1 MASFAQLTPA
11 EIIKSQQEIIQNI
24 HDITV
29 SQIPAEVTQI
39 AELPPQ
45 TGPTIPTGAT
55 GASIYRSIYNGKPV
69 VVKKINVLSKIR
81 NNILGK
87 KQLPPKIIEES
98 KIYIITGLLNEISNY
113 YEISQIPGHF
123 FCRFIG
129 YKIEYKTSDSVD
141 GYRFIVSIVM
151 EDCGTEDL
159 HSYFER
165 ILTNV
170 KLGNIA
176 LKQSY
181 RLLTWTIVQALLAL
195 QKLHSDGWVHLDL
208 KPENIF
214 FNNNSKIVL
223 LGDSGSV
230 TKIGASTYVL
240 GPFGTPSYIAPEL
253 LYTFFGIKNND
264 MLKRADIYSLFMSFK
279 FFTNNYNKVFNIN
292 LKEDTEIKDILG
304 EGEWF
309 EKIFNP
315 DPILRPSADELI
327 ERIRIVNPN
336 YLESYEVFKREILE
350 PEHAKAQQEAAT
362 RMRQKEDIK
371 RQQEADTKRKQEE
384 DIKRKQEEDTKRK
397 QEADTKRKQ
406 EEDIKR
412 QQEEDTKRKQ
422 EEDIK
427 RQQEEDIKRKQ
438 EEDIKRQ
445 HDSSLGKRK
454 APGLNLQ
461 KRFKMFLPEE
471 GGGTRRRTKTH
482 RSSKKGRK
490 KRGTQKTNRRRRR

>member
-11 EIIKSQQEIIQNI
+11 EIIKSQQEIIKNI

-45 TGPTIPTGAT
+45 TGPAIPTGAGT
-55 GASIYRSIYNGKPV
+55 SGYRSIYNGKPV
-69 VVKKINVLSKIR
+69 VVKQINVLSKIR

-113 YEISQIPGHF
+113 YEVSQIPGHF

-165 ILTNV
+165 ILNNV
-170 KLGNIA
+170 KSGNIA

-230 TKIGASTYVL
+230 TKIGASTMVL
-240 GPFGTPSYIAPEL
+240 GPVGTPAYIAPEL

-292 LKEDTEIKDILG
+292 LKEDAEIKDILG

-309 EKIFNP
+309 NRIFDKNP
-315 DPILRPSADELI
+315 QNRPNVDELI
-327 ERIRIVNPN
+327 ARIRIVNPA
-336 YLESYEVFKREILE
+336 YLESYDVFKRNILE
-350 PEHAKAQQEAAT
+350 PEHAKAEQEAAT
-362 RMRQKEDIK
+362 RMQQLKAIRMQASIIK
-371 RQQEADTKRKQEE
+371 
-384 DIKRKQEEDTKRK
+384 
-397 QEADTKRKQ
+397 
-406 EEDIKR
+406 
-412 QQEEDTKRKQ
+412 QQEEDTRKQ
-422 EEDIK
+422 ASIIK
-427 RQQEEDIKRKQ
+427 QQEEDTRKQASIIKQQ
-438 EEDIKRQ
+438 EEDTRKQ
-445 HDSSLGKRK
+445 HESSLGKRRD
-454 APGLNLQ
+454 PFSNTNS
-461 KRFKMFLPEE
+461 KRLAIFLEE
-471 GGGTRRRTKTH
+471 GGGARGRTKTH
-482 RSSKKGRK
+482 RSSKKGHK
-490 KRGTQKTNRRRRR
+490 KRGTQKTNRLRRR